1 MLKIRVTF
9 MKKEDLRI
17 ALQKLKKEFNV
28 LSISKI
34 YKGRYSKFSNVYL
47 EVENKLNKEV

>member
-34 YKGRYSKFSNVYL
+34 YR
-47 EVENKLNKEV
+47 NKYKMDLDIRIYKR